1 MTARVRRDLGACVAV
16 LLAVFLL
23 EWRFGFL
30 DRSVDINGYLGPVDE
45 VMLALAATTIVAL
58 VFALR
63 RVADLRHQI
72 ARQAIFDEALIQS
85 EARARLLFD
94 KAPQPMMVFDEDT
107 GRFLAA
113 NDAAMPALRVFA
125 RGVSA
130 AHGLRH
136 QAARGPGPHRARAG
150 RGAGNAGS
158 AAAHLPAP
166 DARGRA
172 PRRRHHVPRHH
183 L

>member
-113 NDAAMPALRVFA
+113 NDAASQRYGYSREEFLQLTVYDIRPPEDRALIERVLA
-125 RGVSA
+125 EVREC
-130 AHGLRH
+130 RW
-136 QAARGPGPHRARAG
+136 RR
-150 RGAGNAGS
+150 
-158 AAAHLPAP
+158 
-166 DARGRA
+166 RA
-172 PRRRHHVPRHH
+172 PTGT
-183 L
+183 